1 VSLRILNWEV
11 DFRLIIIYKFF
22 VYYYADFR
30 TPICLMTF
38 VTHDTRDTL
47 RCRVA
52 VLQFQKGASHTQKK
66 ILYIYIYIESYFLHL
81 RNLIFNCNTATT
93 ATLQHCNVV
102 CFPKTQSC
110 EPSDSGVE
118 EVNNLNTFTSSK
130 KKLNFFEKNS

>member
-1 VSLRILNWEV
+1 
-11 DFRLIIIYKFF
+11 
-22 VYYYADFR
+22 
-30 TPICLMTF
+30 MTL
-38 VTHDTRDTL
+38 VTH
-47 RCRVA
+47 CVA
-52 VLQFQKGASHTQKK
+52 ALQCCSSKKGLHIPKRK
-66 ILYIYIYIESYFLHL
+66 FYIYINIYIYIYIYIESYFLHL